1 MLYDG
6 LDCKT
11 IVLCMKKC
19 RVSKIRKDK
28 KEEIA
33 DLKQDINVVMEEI
46 SRNVEELGE
55 SLLEYKDQLQ
65 RACAKY
71 NVTLASTGEIE
82 EKKVSAEDL
91 NEKVF
96 PLPDVFQKN
105 PKLFRK
111 WVETWEIFDTKGD
124 GWFFNSK
131 QWELF
136 EKDSSEMKIDD
147 TKLHRTELDDLPP
160 LDLSIEGEAGW
171 DVIPVD
177 IVKNDVTTPQQ
188 EKTWKI
194 REKRTDLNDP
204 VVMEKRRM
212 AIEEYFQ
219 RMYAERFTWASKR
232 VVEYRG
238 FADNLIKGE
247 QEFLELCEKS

>member
-1 MLYDG
+1 
-6 LDCKT
+6 
-11 IVLCMKKC
+11 
-19 RVSKIRKDK
+19 
-28 KEEIA
+28 
-33 DLKQDINVVMEEI
+33 
-46 SRNVEELGE
+46 
-55 SLLEYKDQLQ
+55 
-65 RACAKY
+65 
-71 NVTLASTGEIE
+71 
-82 EKKVSAEDL
+82 
-91 NEKVF
+91 
-96 PLPDVFQKN
+96 
-105 PKLFRK
+105 
-111 WVETWEIFDTKGD
+111 
-124 GWFFNSK
+124 
-131 QWELF
+131 
-136 EKDSSEMKIDD
+136 MKIDD

-160 LDLSIEGEAGW
+160 LVLSIEGEAGW

-247 QEFLELCEKS
+247 QVRKEVGQDLIDCSSKCSYNHYPFHIQSHQQAPQL